1 MVIAGIVSAAASAM
15 ALSAASLSGSS
26 TTETYVYDVRGRL
39 VDVQRT
45 GGLLDGIR
53 SRYEYDA
60 ADNRTR
66 RWVTG
71 A

>member
-1 MVIAGIVSAAASAM
+1 MIILGVVKTAAASL
-15 ALSAASLSGSS
+15 ALSAMSLSGSS

-45 GGLLDGIR
+45 GGVLNGIR

>member
-1 MVIAGIVSAAASAM
+1 MIIAGIVSAAASAM
-15 ALSAASLSGSS
+15 ALSAVSLSGSS